1 MQSSQ
6 QGFNI
11 KWQHVSTT
19 HPKSLKLVQTLKIP
33 SNKIQIETC

>member
-1 MQSSQ
+1 MQIIILKPLMLFHMQSSQ

-19 HPKSLKLVQTLKIP
+19 HPKS
-33 SNKIQIETC
+33 